1 LSYPTILMVHKL
13 EGRIRVKISHPIID
27 IKKAEQFIKE
37 ADGIA
42 YVRYNEHIKS
52 MLIKFNPSVISTE
65 NVIIKL
71 AIFMANTYG
80 FSKVKFIS
88 DCHKSDMPLLSYYSL
103 ISILGANIIKFLSP
117 GNQAQDFINWIATGT
132 TVGAIGE
139 HAYAEMNEKGTI
151 DPEVMS
157 VMYLINSIG
166 KGNMV
171 NASLITWITTF
182 GRHIL
187 KKSYESF
194 IIKVDK
200 TQVQCSDESCY
211 EACYDISVLP
221 TVVQGQRIDTFKL
234 FASEL
239 IENQNNS
246 LKGPFRVRQGNLNN
260 GVFCNIK

>member
-1 LSYPTILMVHKL
+1 MSYPTILMVHKL
-13 EGRIRVKISHPIID
+13 EGRIRIKISHPIID
-27 IKKAEQFIKE
+27 IKEAEKFIKE
-37 ADGIA
+37 ADGITC
-42 YVRYNEHIKS
+42 VRYNDTIKS
-52 MLIKFNPSVISTE
+52 MIIKYNPTIITTE
-65 NVIIKL
+65 NVIIKIS
-71 AIFMANTYG
+71 IFMSNTYG

-103 ISILGANIIKFLSP
+103 ISILGANVIKYLNP
-117 GNQAQDFINWIATGT
+117 GNQVQEFVNWIATGT

-139 HAYAEMNEKGTI
+139 HAYAEMSEKGTV

-187 KKSYESF
+187 KKSHESF
-194 IIKVDK
+194 IIKIEK
-200 TQVQCSDESCY
+200 TQIQCGEDP
-211 EACYDISVLP
+211 CYDISVLP
-221 TVVQGQRIDTFKL
+221 TVIQGHRIDTFKL
-234 FASEL
+234 FASEI
-239 IENQNNS
+239 IETQNSN